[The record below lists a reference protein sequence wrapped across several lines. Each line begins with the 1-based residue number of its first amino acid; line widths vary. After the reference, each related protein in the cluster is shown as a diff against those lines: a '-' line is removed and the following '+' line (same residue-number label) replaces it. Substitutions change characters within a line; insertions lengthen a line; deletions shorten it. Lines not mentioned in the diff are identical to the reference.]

1 MFEDVTNYGIDVN
14 VSIVFD
20 EDGYCSIGC
29 HINDSEGFDVIAEND
44 GDNFYDT
51 FLELCEEIVEI
62 AENYDDEDEDMDEA
76 EEVCDEAAK
85 MIIELQEEMESM
97 KIDQAILKKRLDSII
112 NTRNYKDDVSAPRHC
127 NCKPTRLAE
136 KYMENMEMLS
146 RVLGIP
152 LEHH

>member
-20 EDGYCSIGC
+20 EDGCCSIGC

-44 GDNFYDT
+44 GENFYDT

-62 AENYDDEDEDMDEA
+62 AENYDEEDDDMDEA
-76 EEVCDEAAK
+76 DEVCDEAAK

-97 KIDQAILKKRLDSII
+97 KIDQAILKKRLDDIV
-112 NTRNYKDDVSAPRHC
+112 NARTRPITSPGLNC

-136 KYMENMEMLS
+136 KYAENMEMLS
-146 RVLGIP
+146 RILGIP
-152 LEHH
+152 LK

>member
-20 EDGYCSIGC
+20 EDGCCSIGC

-44 GDNFYDT
+44 GDDFYDT
-51 FLELCEEIVEI
+51 FLELCEEIVDI
-62 AENYDDEDEDMDEA
+62 AENYDDDEDEDMDEA

-97 KIDQAILKKRLDSII
+97 KIDQAILKKRLDDII
-112 NTRNYKDDVSAPRHC
+112 NARTRPITSPGLNC
-127 NCKPTRLAE
+127 NCKSTRLVE
-136 KYMENMEMLS
+136 NYIENMKMLS
-146 RVLGIP
+146 RILGIP
-152 LEHH
+152 LK